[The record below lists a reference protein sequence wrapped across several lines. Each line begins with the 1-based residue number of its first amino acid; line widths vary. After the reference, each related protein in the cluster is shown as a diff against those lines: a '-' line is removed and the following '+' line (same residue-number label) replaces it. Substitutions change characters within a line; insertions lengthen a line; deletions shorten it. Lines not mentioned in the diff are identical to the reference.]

1 MQLQHREEFTIMTC
15 RVIFR
20 ARCAAVWVIVWTIA
34 ISFRCQWVKFMI
46 LMRPSVFGKAE
57 VWVCVPL
64 NNRRGDRIVVVEV
77 VGIEASQVFSI
88 CTCQHHFG
96 HITRRVG
103 GDVSGCGIVA
113 SEPSDLAE

>member
-1 MQLQHREEFTIMTC
+1 
-15 RVIFR
+15 
-20 ARCAAVWVIVWTIA
+20 
-34 ISFRCQWVKFMI
+34 
-46 LMRPSVFGKAE
+46 
-57 VWVCVPL
+57 
-64 NNRRGDRIVVVEV
+64 VEV